1 MFRLFFYLMIR
12 RPPRSTRTDT
22 LFPYTTLFRSRAC
35 GVSSGGQVRRR
46 EHGGGRVSSR
56 RDRDALRR
64 SVSAWTLELSMKF
77 GPQPDPCWFTVPPCL
92 PFSPSPFL
100 RLRPVTPSQFTLLHR
115 LPSPRVSFS
124 FYTLL
129 STTSF
134 FRPCF
139 FFPI

>member
-64 SVSAWTLELSMKF
+64 SVSAWTLELALKF
-77 GPQPDPCWFTVPPCL
+77 GPQPDPL
-92 PFSPSPFL
+92 PVYGASRPAGFAISVPSPPPSSEER
-100 RLRPVTPSQFTLLHR
+100 RLGK
-115 LPSPRVSFS
+115 
-124 FYTLL
+124 
-129 STTSF
+129 
-134 FRPCF
+134 
-139 FFPI
+139 